1 MKFLAYQPKWT
12 QVDSGKYSPQS
23 NWAISNLL
31 SRILPVVPLQ
41 FCCLKKKK
49 KIVLLI
55 ISSLLNHSMEIH
67 AFFLAPRALVT
78 NALQS

>member
-1 MKFLAYQPKWT
+1 MKFLVDQPKWT
-12 QVDSGKYSPQS
+12 QGDNGKYYPQS

-49 KIVLLI
+49 SALV
-55 ISSLLNHSMEIH
+55 ISILPNHSMEIR
-67 AFFLAPRALVT
+67 AFFLAPHALVT
-78 NALQS
+78 NPLKS

>member
-49 KIVLLI
+49 N
-55 ISSLLNHSMEIH
+55 S
-67 AFFLAPRALVT
+67 ALDYK
-78 NALQS
+78 